1 MCDPVSITVGLIGG
15 AMVSEQ
21 RNARKASSAAAA
33 AQAEAQVD
41 PAAERAKAEA
51 EAAQRA
57 NAQLAD
63 TQRRRRE
70 QQSLLAKGG
79 TQAASPT
86 FSLGDSELA
95 TAASPIT
102 SPRLR
107 STNRSTVARQ
117 SSLMARGGTVGG
129 GSLGGGGG
137 GGYTPDTALM

>member
-21 RNARKASSAAAA
+21 RNARKASSSAAA

-79 TQAASPT
+79 TQASPT

-95 TAASPIT
+95 TSASPIT

-107 STNRSTVARQ
+107 GTNRSTVARQ